1 MHKRIKGNEEMPEI
15 ICYHTNDK
23 ERCER
28 FLQDINYTI
37 NSPDETWLGFGMYF
51 WDNLT
56 NAEYWAAQK
65 KHKDKTKTINEWQ
78 IVQATV
84 DIEKLLDLQDE
95 QIMNRIDTFWKGYC
109 RLKKCNELAPL
120 GKKIDI
126 LIDFFSI
133 LSIYTV
139 LRCFG
144 VYPKMQSH
152 TLFKNSLTCFVASN
166 IKSIYCVRPGN
177 SGTIDNRDLVKVV

>member
-1 MHKRIKGNEEMPEI
+1 MPEI

-23 ERCER
+23 ERCEK
-28 FLQDINYTI
+28 FLEDINYTI

-56 NAEYWAAQK
+56 NAEYRARQK
-65 KHKDKTKTINEWQ
+65 KRKDTTVNGWH

-95 QIMNRIDTFWKGYC
+95 RIMDRIDSFWKSYC
-109 RLKKCNELAPL
+109 RLKKCSELAPL

-126 LIDFFSI
+126 LIDYFSI
-133 LSIYTV
+133 LRTFTV

-152 TLFKNSLTCFVASN
+152 TLFKSSQNCFVSSN

-177 SGTIDNRDLVKVV
+177 SNTIDNRDLVKVV